1 MKKAGWLLIGVMLF
15 TLTAVVSA
23 HEGRTVGEY
32 ELTFGWR
39 AEPALAGMMNGPEV
53 YLSVHGHEE
62 AEASDDHEEG
72 ADHEVT
78 FPADIE
84 VNLQAEVTFG
94 SETRTITLR
103 PAWGETGHYIA
114 EMVPTM
120 PGDYTFHL
128 TGTIG
133 DIEVD
138 ELFSSSDGQFS
149 SVEPA
154 ADVMFPAVGS
164 LEARIAELE
173 RRIAELEAALAE

>member
-1 MKKAGWLLIGVMLF
+1 MKKAGVLIVVLLMCAFAIV
-15 TLTAVVSA
+15 ASA
-23 HEGRTVGEY
+23 HEGRAVGDY
-32 ELTFGWR
+32 EITFGWR

-53 YLSVHGHEE
+53 YLSVHEHEE
-62 AEASDDHEEG
+62 AEDDHEHEEG
-72 ADHEVT
+72 AEHEVS

-94 SETRTITLR
+94 SETTTLTLR

-114 EMVPTM
+114 ELVPTM
-120 PGDYTFHL
+120 PGDYSFHL

-133 DIEVD
+133 DTAVD
-138 ELFSSSDGQFS
+138 EVFSSSDGQFS

-154 ADVMFPAVGS
+154 SDVMFPAVGS